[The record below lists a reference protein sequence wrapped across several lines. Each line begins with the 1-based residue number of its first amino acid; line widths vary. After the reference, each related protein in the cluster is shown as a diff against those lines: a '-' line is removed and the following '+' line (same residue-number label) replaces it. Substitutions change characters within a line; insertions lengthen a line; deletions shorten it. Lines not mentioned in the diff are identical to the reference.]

1 MEKLNKKST
10 CKAFLASLLFMLSA
24 GSVQAACTV
33 TPNQTTYNN
42 GDIVTVTATN
52 DAGGD
57 WAVCIYSGGKLNG
70 GTNLPVGR
78 SMSDTNTTKTAS
90 AAIDTST
97 DYAGWRAVVLPGN
110 GCNSTYPGSGV
121 VCETPIS
128 APGTAAPADDTADD
142 TTGGD
147 TGDTTGGNTDDTS
160 GDADT
165 RAEASAATSVT
176 IANPISTDDFTE
188 LVTNFLQWLLGIAGS
203 IALLMLIYGGITY
216 ITSAG
221 DQQKA
226 ETGKKI
232 VMWTLFGL
240 IIILASYSI
249 IKVIEDIFVS

>member
-1 MEKLNKKST
+1 MEKLNKKSA
-10 CKAFLASLLFMLSA
+10 CKTLLMSLIFALSA
-24 GSVQAACTV
+24 GSAYAACTV
-33 TPNQTTYNN
+33 TPNQATYNN

-52 DAGGD
+52 DSGED

-78 SMSDTNTTKTAS
+78 SMSDSNTTKTAS
-90 AAIDTST
+90 AAIDTTT
-97 DYAGWRAVVLPGN
+97 DYAGWQAVVLPDN
-110 GCNSTYPGSGV
+110 RCNSTYSGTGAI
-121 VCETPIS
+121 CTTPIS
-128 APGTAAPADDTADD
+128 APGNAAPAGDTTDDTTDGGGDD

-147 TGDTTGGNTDDTS
+147 TTDGTGTGTGTDTS
-160 GDADT
+160 GT
-165 RAEASAATSVT
+165 TSVT

-249 IKVIEDIFVS
+249 IRVVEDIFVN